1 MRCIVVYDLISEK
14 VGMEIT
20 AARILPFVVPL
31 LLEPQLGA
39 QQVIHLVSFTR
50 TPPCLV
56 GGCSA
61 LLTPAMRLAQTWQ
74 IAFVMERIK
83 SMLERVGEARLKRLA
98 AATEPKAE
106 TTALTTEAEFEAV
119 VASEG
124 VKKAA
129 DRTRSHGTP
138 PASISSYPTSSIIAP
153 GSGFSPF
160 PFGVGLPLYV
170 GPQCDC

>member
-1 MRCIVVYDLISEK
+1 
-14 VGMEIT
+14 
-20 AARILPFVVPL
+20 
-31 LLEPQLGA
+31 
-39 QQVIHLVSFTR
+39 
-50 TPPCLV
+50 
-56 GGCSA
+56 
-61 LLTPAMRLAQTWQ
+61 
-74 IAFVMERIK
+74 MERIK

-138 PASISSYPTSSIIAP
+138 PASISSYPTSSITTPSA
-153 GSGFSPF
+153 GFSPF
-160 PFGVGLPLYV
+160 PFALVLVCPDTLLAHNV
-170 GPQCDC
+170 MADPTALRWLSI